1 MEQRTPPITDPAKW
15 LRDQEQR
22 IAKLQEQANRTKQ
35 ELADSVV
42 TVISRDQAVTVRVN
56 PAGVLLELRISP
68 QAERLG
74 AAQLTA
80 RIMETYQKARSQAA
94 ARTVEIMS
102 GLVGYDSDAMN
113 FLRSTL
119 PDIDDEDLGPRHG

>member
-1 MEQRTPPITDPAKW
+1 MEQSTPPITDPAKW

-35 ELADSVV
+35 ELAESVV
-42 TVISRDQAVTVRVN
+42 TVASRDQAVTVTVN

-68 QAERLG
+68 HAERLSS
-74 AAQLTA
+74 AQLTSK
-80 RIMETYQKARSQAA
+80 IMETYQKARSQAA

-102 GLVGYDSDAMN
+102 GLIGNDSDAMD

-119 PDIDDEDLGPRHG
+119 PPIDDEDLGRHG